1 MSRRPR
7 HGRPPNAHRP
17 GRPAG
22 TGPSQRADGRVDAP
36 SAAIDAPTTPG
47 ATSPAMPRTD
57 GAWTLEE
64 SAVPRVPVD
73 PESAHLRPRPV
84 TDRRPAERNAAASI
98 PAGVDNGRAAGGSPD
113 RADDA
118 GDRAACT
125 TAQLRRFIKSRPWL
139 PMHELRRRFG
149 ITGQDDDVTPMRVG
163 EHLLFVGLPAAEGR
177 ILAELLG
184 AGDVGYELSVDP
196 TTPVVI
202 GVYPMRPV
210 PRS

>member
-7 HGRPPNAHRP
+7 HGRPPNTHRP

-22 TGPSQRADGRVDAP
+22 TGPSERADARVDAP
-36 SAAIDAPTTPG
+36 STAIDAPTVP
-47 ATSPAMPRTD
+47 SAMARAD
-57 GAWTLEE
+57 GARSIDEPAV
-64 SAVPRVPVD
+64 SAVPD
-73 PESAHLRPRPV
+73 PEAAHLRPRPV
-84 TDRRPAERNAAASI
+84 TDRRPAGQNAAPS
-98 PAGVDNGRAAGGSPD
+98 PAGANDGRPAGGPSD
-113 RADDA
+113 RMDGA

-163 EHLLFVGLPAAEGR
+163 EHLLFVGLPPAEGR

-210 PRS
+210 PRT